1 MSAEDV
7 ICYNIHG
14 ILKIKT
20 NFKWGKLPAYFKVD
34 AVEKPELNIKEGKFD
49 VEFDSLKPL
58 GLRMFKGDDFLI
70 HKPYLYG
77 DLKFK
82 VENLEDDVTNVF
94 FTTGYKRL
102 YDFYGGT
109 VGPHVLSQTLS
120 AIIQIKLIQKGYTIV
135 HSACISKDWK
145 GALISAWGETGKT
158 LTSSTLVQ
166 QDSFLFLSDDL
177 TIIDGDRVAYSFPQV
192 LEKRIFQP
200 FEKIPFLNRIR
211 ISKRT
216 GVSKIKVINKTKIGY
231 LFFLEKEEGDVVTEI
246 DEDEAFKRLV
256 LSTASTLNL
265 NANEAILA
273 YSYLD
278 KNMKL
283 RDYTMWHEEIIK
295 DMLKGVKCFE
305 VKSRDAGRFSGLI
318 KEEIGG

>member
-1 MSAEDV
+1 MSTENI
-7 ICYNIHG
+7 ICYNIHN

-34 AVEKPELNIKEGKFD
+34 AVAKPELNIKEGKFD
-49 VEFDSLKPL
+49 VDFDSLKPL
-58 GLRMFKGDDFLI
+58 GLRMFKGDNFLI

-82 VENLEDDVTNVF
+82 VENLDRGVTNVW
-94 FTTGYKRL
+94 FTKGYKRL
-102 YDFYGGT
+102 YNFYGGT
-109 VGPHVLSQTLS
+109 VGPHILSQTLS
-120 AIIQIKLIQKGYTIV
+120 SIILIKILQKGYTIV
-135 HSACISKDWK
+135 HSACVSKDSK
-145 GALISAWGETGKT
+145 GVLISAWGETGKT

-166 QDSFLFLSDDL
+166 QDSFQFLSDDL
-177 TIIDGDRVAYSFPQV
+177 TIIDADGVAYSFPQT
-192 LEKRIFQP
+192 LEKRGFQP

-216 GVSKIKVINKTKIGY
+216 DVSKIRIIGKTKIRN
-231 LFFLEKEEGDVVTEI
+231 LFFLEKEEGDVVREI
-246 DEDEAFKRLV
+246 DEDEAFKRLM

-305 VKSRDAGRFSGLI
+305 VKSRDAERFAGLI
-318 KEEIGG
+318 KESVG